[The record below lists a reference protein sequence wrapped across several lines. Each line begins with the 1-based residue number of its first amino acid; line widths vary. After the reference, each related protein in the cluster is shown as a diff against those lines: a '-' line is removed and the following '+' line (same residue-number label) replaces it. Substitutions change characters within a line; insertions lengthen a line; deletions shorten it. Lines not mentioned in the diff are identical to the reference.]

1 MNVIKFSA
9 EWCGPCK
16 TMAPLFEKASKQF
29 PEINFL
35 DSDVEEDIE
44 LTERYHIRNVPTI
57 VVVDDNDNE
66 VSRVSGSLSYMQLC
80 NFIEKAV
87 A

>member
-16 TMAPLFEKASKQF
+16 AMAPLFEKASKEF
-29 PEINFL
+29 PNVNFL
-35 DSDVEEDIE
+35 ESDVEDNPEMAE
-44 LTERYHIRNVPTI
+44 KFHIRNVPTFI
-57 VVVDDNDNE
+57 VTGKDGAE
-66 VSRVSGSLSYMQLC
+66 LARRSGSMTYQQLC
-80 NFIEKAV
+80 SMIETSV

>member
-16 TMAPLFEKASKQF
+16 VMAPLFEKASKQYPGIKF
-29 PEINFL
+29 I
-35 DSDVEEDIE
+35 DSDVENEPE
-44 LTERYHIRNVPTI
+44 LAEKFHIRNVPTFVI
-57 VVVDDNDNE
+57 TGKDGEE
-66 VSRVSGSLSYMQLC
+66 VARKTGSMSFTQLC
-80 NFIEKAV
+80 QMIETAV